1 MHATFSYL
9 IKTLIHIKF
18 GLSYKYILYLLFF
31 FLLQTGLFA
40 DFYPN
45 EESGI
50 KINLP
55 PFWKTKVSG
64 KIVQS
69 TSKDNLVLLRM
80 SATNAKTL
88 PLKLKSALQ
97 NINDT
102 IDGIEYT
109 TSPEGTTRTLNDLK
123 VTYIEGRGINKKT
136 KVPSQWSVAVAT
148 NKQTVLISIIATNEG
163 NDKHAG
169 VIGKIVQSLS
179 KLE

>member
-1 MHATFSYL
+1 MNAIFSYPL
-9 IKTLIHIKF
+9 NSIFHLRF
-18 GLSYKYILYLLFF
+18 RLSYVYYVYLLLFVF
-31 FLLQTGLFA
+31 LQTGLFA

-69 TSKDNLVLLRM
+69 TSKDNLVLFRM
-80 SATNAKTL
+80 SATNAKIL

-97 NINDT
+97 NINEVM
-102 IDGIEYT
+102 DGIEYT

-123 VTYIEGRGINKKT
+123 VTYIEGRGVNKKT
-136 KVPSQWSVAVAT
+136 KAPSQWSVAVAT
-148 NKQTVLISIIATNEG
+148 NKQTVVISIIATNEG
-163 NDKHAG
+163 NEKHAG

>member
-1 MHATFSYL
+1 MHATFFYPNNSL
-9 IKTLIHIKF
+9 ISLRF
-18 GLSYKYILYLLFF
+18 RLSYKYYLYLLFF
-31 FLLQTGLFA
+31 VLLPTGLFA

-64 KIVQS
+64 KVVQS

-97 NINDT
+97 TINET

-136 KVPSQWSVAVAT
+136 KAPSQWSVAVAT

>member
-1 MHATFSYL
+1 MYLIFSYPSNSL
-9 IKTLIHIKF
+9 FRLRFK
-18 GLSYKYILYLLFF
+18 LSYKYYVYLLLFV
-31 FLLQTGLFA
+31 LLQTGLLA

-69 TSKDNLVLLRM
+69 TSKDNLVLFRM

-97 NINDT
+97 NINEVM
-102 IDGIEYT
+102 DGIEYT

-123 VTYIEGRGINKKT
+123 VTYIEGRGVNKKS
-136 KVPSQWSVAVAT
+136 KAPSQWSVAVAT
-148 NKQTVLISIIATNEG
+148 NKQTVVISIIATNEG
-163 NDKHAG
+163 NEKHAG

>member
-1 MHATFSYL
+1 MHATFFYPNNSL
-9 IKTLIHIKF
+9 ISLRFK
-18 GLSYKYILYLLFF
+18 LSYKYYLYLLFF
-31 FLLQTGLFA
+31 VLLPTGLFA

-64 KIVQS
+64 KVVQS

-97 NINDT
+97 TINET

-136 KVPSQWSVAVAT
+136 KAPSQWSVAVAT

>member
-1 MHATFSYL
+1 MHATFFYPTNTHVSL
-9 IKTLIHIKF
+9 RF
-18 GLSYKYILYLLFF
+18 GLSYKYILFLLFF
-31 FLLQTGLFA
+31 FLLQTGIFA

-102 IDGIEYT
+102 IG
-109 TSPEGTTRTLNDLK
+109 
-123 VTYIEGRGINKKT
+123 
-136 KVPSQWSVAVAT
+136 
-148 NKQTVLISIIATNEG
+148 
-163 NDKHAG
+163 
-169 VIGKIVQSLS
+169 
-179 KLE
+179 

>member
-1 MHATFSYL
+1 MHVTRFYQLNCLIYFS
-9 IKTLIHIKF
+9 F
-18 GLSYKYILYLLFF
+18 RLSYKYYLYLLFF
-31 FLLQTGLFA
+31 LLLQTGLLA

-69 TSKDNLVLLRM
+69 TSKDNLVILRM

-97 NINDT
+97 NINEAM
-102 IDGIEYT
+102 DGIEYT
-109 TSPEGTTRTLNDLK
+109 TSPEGTTRALNDLK

-136 KVPSQWSVAVAT
+136 KVSSQWSVAVAT
-148 NKQTVLISIIATNEG
+148 NKQTVVISIIATNEG